1 MELQKRDRGSVRTAR
16 DIERKYNLGRIAE
29 NGKKAD
35 MASEQIEQLLEDIK
49 ELENQYTLI
58 QEIVNQNKQKI
69 NELEENVEQLEN
81 SIAQLEIT
89 VQRLENNKADKEDL
103 EEYYT
108 KEELEE
114 KLKDLTAGLSSF
126 VRKITYYETAQ
137 DFEDSFK
144 MPSYYEVDCLVDVF
158 VNGFKLEKSKYSIDL
173 EGEEYFLN
181 LEDGLDVIG
190 TVVEIDIIQG
200 IKEE

>member
-1 MELQKRDRGSVRTAR
+1 M
-16 DIERKYNLGRIAE
+16 
-29 NGKKAD
+29 
-35 MASEQIEQLLEDIK
+35 
-49 ELENQYTLI
+49 
-58 QEIVNQNKQKI
+58 
-69 NELEENVEQLEN
+69 
-81 SIAQLEIT
+81 
-89 VQRLENNKADKEDL
+89 
-103 EEYYT
+103 
-108 KEELEE
+108 
-114 KLKDLTAGLSSF
+114 TAGLSSF